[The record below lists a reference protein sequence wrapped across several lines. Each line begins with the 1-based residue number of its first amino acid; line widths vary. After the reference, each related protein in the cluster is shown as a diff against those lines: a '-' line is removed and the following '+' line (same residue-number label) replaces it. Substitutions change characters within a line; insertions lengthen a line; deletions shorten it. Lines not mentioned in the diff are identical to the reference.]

1 MKKKKDTGGPDE
13 GIERRATAIIDLKA
27 KDRAILEAM
36 AKRYKVTNLVDF
48 LEGIV
53 IKKQGPNVVARFYDD
68 PPSIL

>member
-13 GIERRATAIIDLKA
+13 GIERRVTAIIDLKA

-36 AKRYKVTNLVDF
+36 AQRYKVTNLVDF
-48 LEGIV
+48 LEGV
-53 IKKQGPNVVARFYDD
+53 VMKEQGPNIVARFYDD